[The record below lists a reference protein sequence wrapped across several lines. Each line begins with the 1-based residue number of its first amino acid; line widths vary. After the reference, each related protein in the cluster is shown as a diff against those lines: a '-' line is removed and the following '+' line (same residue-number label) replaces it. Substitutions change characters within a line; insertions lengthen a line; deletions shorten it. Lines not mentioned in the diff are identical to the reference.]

1 MVALDR
7 DKLTS
12 LFDQAGLDSKID
24 DISVIVEA
32 KLRNGDP
39 VTLYCKY
46 AESEITNLPKFFL
59 PEDQWK
65 KYYGLPHVDWDKAV
79 CAFDHTSSTVDPRY
93 FEEAMVS
100 VALKAIETLNN
111 TISGECYQDFLDEL
125 QVYWGAAGAGG
136 IVDAFIEKWPSKAKG
151 LYSFLLR
158 DDIKSALLGICQ
170 KADFE
175 SMVRLSSIGELG
187 LDSSFFEKHLAKKS
201 LYIPFNKPI
210 PCPVKKS
217 VRDWFLIIKEC
228 TDYIDRYERFIK
240 SDSRDA
246 VKSLIVCNIPGASN
260 SETIIAFSHPAWP
273 QGVKADMS
281 ELIEGSY
288 GFEEI
293 ATYIVNNVS
302 QARLFKRGGN
312 GLINSLN
319 ACLIGCGSL
328 GGHLATAL
336 VDSGVVDYMLVD
348 KDILSVDNIARHT
361 CGYES
366 VGLKKVEALKRKI
379 EGHNPNCVCKTYD
392 VDAMELLEGNRNVLD
407 EADCIF
413 ITAADY
419 PLESQFLNVFNS
431 GGLNTPL
438 VIMWMEPYSLAAHA
452 IVLNKPQ
459 DLYETELYDSDTQF
473 VRRLVLNASRLY
485 KRDSGC
491 NSMFM
496 PYSGLDTQAFVIE
509 FVRRYFEECK
519 NNPDSNFL
527 FSWIGA
533 VSKARK
539 YGAVLSEGWQGAP
552 DYSSYS
558 VVIG

>member
-7 DKLTS
+7 DKLAY
-12 LFDQAGLDSKID
+12 LFTQAGLNSKID
-24 DISVIVEA
+24 DISVVVET
-32 KLRNGDP
+32 KLRNGDS

-46 AESEITNLPKFFL
+46 AESEITNLPRYFL
-59 PEDQWK
+59 PENQWK

-79 CAFDHTSSTVDPRY
+79 CAFDSTSSTVDPRY

-125 QVYWGAAGAGG
+125 QVYWGAAGPSG

-151 LYSFLLR
+151 LYSFPLR
-158 DDIKSALLGICQ
+158 DNLKSALLGLCQ

-175 SMVRLSSIGELG
+175 SMVRLSSYGEFG
-187 LDSSFFEKHLAKKS
+187 LDSSFFEKHLAEKS

-228 TDYIDRYERFIK
+228 TDCIDRYVRFIK
-240 SDSRDA
+240 SDSRDTA
-246 VKSLIVCNIPGASN
+246 KSLIVCSIPGSSN
-260 SETIIAFSHPAWP
+260 GETIIAFSHPAWP

-288 GFEEI
+288 GFEEV
-293 ATYIVNNVS
+293 TPYIVNNVS
-302 QARLFKRGGN
+302 QARLFKRGRTGA
-312 GLINSLN
+312 INSLN

-336 VDSGVVDYMLVD
+336 ADSGVVDYTLVD
-348 KDILSVDNIARHT
+348 KDTLSVDNIARHT

-392 VDAMELLEGNRNVLD
+392 VDAMELLEGNNDLFEKV
-407 EADCIF
+407 DCIF
-413 ITAADY
+413 VTAAEY
-419 PLESQFLNVFNS
+419 PLESQFINALNS
-431 GGLNTPL
+431 GRLNTPL
-438 VIMWMEPYSLAAHA
+438 VIMWMEPYALAAHA
-452 IVLNKPQ
+452 IVLNKSQ
-459 DLYETELYDSDTQF
+459 DLFKTEIYDSNTQF
-473 VRRLVLNASRLY
+473 VRRLVLNATRLY
-485 KRDSGC
+485 KRDAGC
-491 NSMFM
+491 NSTLM

-509 FVRRYFEECK
+509 FVRRYFEEYK
-519 NNPDSNFL
+519 NNPNSNFL
-527 FSWIGA
+527 FSWIG
-533 VSKARK
+533 VISKADD
-539 YGAVLSEGWQGAP
+539 YGAVLSKGWQGAP